1 MNVKTKTVLL
11 CLLLAGCTSSQQ
23 KAPEPAPAPIATQ
36 PKAEKLGDSLLA
48 TPAKVWSELGC
59 ENSSGLPLAGIEEQ
73 QLTPPKVNAGD
84 QFMHRIEYA
93 LCPDSPDITILGT
106 LSRKIYLKG
115 KLVHNGQQP
124 FELRPGRWRV
134 NAIIKVPDK
143 SKAGTYT
150 LHTEFVGEAS
160 SNKKL
165 KVSKEIQFEVAES
178 SGGS

>member
-11 CLLLAGCTSSQQ
+11 CSLLAGCTSSQQ
-23 KAPEPAPAPIATQ
+23 KAPEPAPASVPTQ
-36 PKAEKLGDSLLA
+36 PKAEKLGETLLV
-48 TPAKVWSELGC
+48 TPAKVWNELDC
-59 ENSSGLPLAGIEEQ
+59 VNSSKLPLAILEDQ
-73 QLTPPKVNAGD
+73 QLTPQKVNAGD

-115 KLVHNGQQP
+115 KLVHNGQQS

-143 SKAGTYT
+143 SKSGTYT
-150 LHTEFVGEAS
+150 LLTEFVGQAS
-160 SNKKL
+160 NNKKL
-165 KVSKEIQFEVAES
+165 KVSKEIQFEVTES
-178 SGGS
+178 GSGS